1 MQQDRAKPRLGMKA
15 QGQRVHGGTGALQGL
30 CVAKPDKS
38 MGQRGGCAMGT
49 KLQVAQA
56 ATGMQGTQFWV
67 RAGAGAE
74 APVQVHP
81 APIPPRA
88 SPQSHRGSEGDAGPC
103 GSQLTSF
110 N

>member
-1 MQQDRAKPRLGMKA
+1 MKA
-15 QGQRVHGGTGALQGL
+15 RGRRVHSGTGALRGL
-30 CVAKPDKS
+30 RVAKPDKS
-38 MGQRGGCAMGT
+38 MGQRGGCATGT

-56 ATGMQGTQFWV
+56 AMGMQGTQFWA

-88 SPQSHRGSEGDAGPC
+88 SPQSHHGSEGDAGPC